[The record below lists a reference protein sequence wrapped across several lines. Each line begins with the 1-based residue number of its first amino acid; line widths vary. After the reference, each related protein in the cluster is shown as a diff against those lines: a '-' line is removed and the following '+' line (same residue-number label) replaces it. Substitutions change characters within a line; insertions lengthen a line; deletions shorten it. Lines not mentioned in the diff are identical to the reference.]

1 MTEEEEELMPTK
13 IIGNVID
20 PKTIGKKRLE
30 LKTKDI
36 LPSVKD
42 NMNKKKRKEKEEKT
56 LGKQPAMVTPI
67 KKVRKSG
74 WKNLFGLKGGGPNPG
89 NSSEEEKLLA
99 VEKEG
104 FLAGVNLEVSS
115 DFLS

>member
-1 MTEEEEELMPTK
+1 MFQEKEKLTEEEEELMSTK

-56 LGKQPAMVTPI
+56 LGKQPADPY
-67 KKVRKSG
+67 KKS
-74 WKNLFGLKGGGPNPG
+74 P
-89 NSSEEEKLLA
+89 EKWL
-99 VEKEG
+99 EK
-104 FLAGVNLEVSS
+104 FVWAKRRRP
-115 DFLS
+115 